1 MESTTVNEET
11 FSEIQSIETIKA
23 AILTSKR
30 KLMDDGV
37 LLLTWGL
44 AMSVSNF
51 WNHYKAVN
59 LTVWWMRNLMTV
71 SQWVMAIGVISLTA
85 YYIFFRK
92 SRVTSFTAIST
103 RYVWIG
109 VILAHNI
116 TVMITKSILN
126 EVNFTLL
133 QPLQMVL
140 IGFALFATGGIY
152 RYWILAI
159 SGSIMW
165 IAAAISANYDLNT
178 QFLIRSVAEFT
189 CFVIPGY
196 LMLKSKKEMK

>member
-1 MESTTVNEET
+1 MESTIENKAE

-30 KLMDDGV
+30 RLMDDGI
-37 LLLTWGL
+37 LLLIWGL
-44 AMSVSNF
+44 VMSVSNF
-51 WNHYKAVN
+51 WHYYESAN

-71 SQWVMAIGVISLTA
+71 FQWIMGIGVISITA

-92 SRVTSFTAIST
+92 NKVTTLTAIST

-109 VILAHNI
+109 VILAHNMTI
-116 TVMITKSILN
+116 MITKSVLN

-133 QPLQMVL
+133 HPLQMVL
-140 IGFALFATGGIY
+140 IGFALFVTGGIY
-152 RYWILAI
+152 RFWVLVI
-159 SGSIMW
+159 SGIIMW
-165 IAAAISANYDLNT
+165 IAAAISANFELNM
-178 QFLIRSVAEFT
+178 QFLIRSVAEFI

-196 LMLKSKKEMK
+196 LMLQSKKNIR

>member
-1 MESTTVNEET
+1 MESTTVNDEA
-11 FSEIQSIETIKA
+11 FNEIQTIETIKA

-51 WNHYKAVN
+51 WNYYNAVN
-59 LTVWWMRNLMTV
+59 LTVWWMRNLMTAF
-71 SQWVMAIGVISLTA
+71 QWVMGIVVILLTA
-85 YYIFFRK
+85 YFIFFRK
-92 SRVTSFTAIST
+92 NKVTSFTAIST
-103 RYVWIG
+103 RFVWIG

-116 TVMITKSILN
+116 IVMITKSILN
-126 EVNFTLL
+126 DVNFTLL

-152 RYWILAI
+152 RYWILTI
-159 SGSIMW
+159 SGIAMW
-165 IAAAISANYDLNT
+165 IAASIAANYDLNI
-178 QFLIRSVAEFT
+178 QFLIRSFSEFF
-189 CFVIPGY
+189 CFVFPGF
-196 LMLKSKKEMK
+196 LMLQSKKEMK